1 MPRRWWRLHHQHRP
15 LGETQIQGRR
25 GWIRWQR
32 VEIWQLMRP
41 AALASRSQIR
51 RRRGQIRWRGTGSG
65 GCRGRRSVGGARS
78 ALKLRRR
85 GWPGY
90 LARRSARGAD
100 SPASRRA
107 VRPLGRRRCRPHARA
122 PCTMGSVAACCCCCR
137 PGRGDGRGRRRP
149 AVLDLVSAA
158 RDLQAPRGTVARR
171 PPSSWSSTASWHRPK
186 KRTAQSPPR
195 CHAVFTPGREPL
207 ARRGQGSAHR
217 HVRVGAVQGRRARRP
232 SPRVAAPPPRVNEA
246 ELVRHHQ
253 AQGRVGARRR
263 SAGGPDR

>member
-25 GWIRWQR
+25 GWIRRQR

-186 KRTAQSPPR
+186 KRTAQSPHAATRCSPR
-195 CHAVFTPGREPL
+195 QRTS
-207 ARRGQGSAHR
+207 GSP
-217 HVRVGAVQGRRARRP
+217 RARQCP
-232 SPRVAAPPPRVNEA
+232 SPHPRRRCPRPPRKTTQPSGCRTAAQGQRGRACAPPSGPGSR
-246 ELVRHHQ
+246 
-253 AQGRVGARRR
+253 GCPSSIRRWT
-263 SAGGPDR
+263 